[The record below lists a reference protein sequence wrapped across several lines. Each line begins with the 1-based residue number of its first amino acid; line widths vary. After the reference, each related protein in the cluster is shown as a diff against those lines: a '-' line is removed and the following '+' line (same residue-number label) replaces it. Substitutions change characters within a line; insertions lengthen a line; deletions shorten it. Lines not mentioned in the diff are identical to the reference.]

1 MVMTLETAIQTY
13 GYWAIVV
20 GTFFEGETILILG
33 GFAAH
38 RGYLS
43 LPWVI
48 AAALAGTICGDQL
61 FFFLGRWR
69 ARVTLERHPAW
80 EGKVAKARKLM
91 DRFKTPLLLVF
102 RFLYG
107 LRSVIPFVVGMSNIS
122 VPQFAFFNVMGA
134 IVWAVAVGTVG
145 YLFGNTVEAVIGNV
159 KRYEFYF
166 FAGIASSGALIWILF
181 FLHRRKR
188 KGLLLKPSNSPH

>member
-1 MVMTLETAIQTY
+1 MSLETAIQTY
-13 GYWAIVV
+13 GYWAILV
-20 GTFFEGETILILG
+20 GTFFEGETVLVLG

-48 AAALAGTICGDQL
+48 AAALVGTICGDQL

-69 ARVTLERHPAW
+69 ARVTIEKHPAW
-80 EGKVAKARKLM
+80 EAKVAKARKLL

-107 LRSVIPFVVGMSNIS
+107 LRSVTPFVVGMSQIS
-122 VPQFAFFNVMGA
+122 VLRFALFNVMGA
-134 IVWAVAVGTVG
+134 FVWAVAVSSAG
-145 YLFGNTVEAVIGNV
+145 YLFGNTVEAVVGNV
-159 KRYEFYF
+159 KRYELYF

-181 FLHRRKR
+181 FLRRRKR
-188 KGLLLKPSNSPH
+188 KGLLLEPSNSPD